1 MQQYRNILVHSLV
14 NLGDVILTTSAIAL
28 LKREYPQAKITMMA
42 RPMAK
47 NILENNPIIDEVI
60 IYDYKG
66 EDKAIGKM
74 LGLARI
80 LRAKKFDL
88 CISFDRKLRPALLC
102 LLAGIRARVG
112 PNKVFDDKPSW
123 ITNLYTNTIKIPHD
137 IVNTHQAETYQ
148 ALVRGFTG
156 CQGSMRPIIGKV
168 MPIHEN
174 KAQELLNTLPISKI
188 KIGLCVKGTFALKNW
203 SQDRFAQLVDRLSSQ
218 YDAAFLIIGAP
229 EDEEYAEGVIAKTNT
244 HIANFC
250 GQTSLLDLVALLK
263 KTDLFIT
270 VDTGATHIGATVGI
284 PMVVIYGCT
293 SPKRWHPLSDKAVVI
308 SSEEPCCP
316 CAISA
321 DACPGHMCMSKIS
334 VDAVLEAVVQ
344 CLDGII

>member
-14 NLGDVILTTSAIAL
+14 NLGDVLLTTSAIAL
-28 LKREYPQAKITMMA
+28 LKREYPQARITMMA

-47 NILENNPIIDEVI
+47 DILENNPVIDEVI

-66 EDKAIGKM
+66 KDKSIGKM
-74 LGLARI
+74 LELVRV

-102 LLAGIRARVG
+102 MLAGIGVRVG
-112 PNKVFDDKPSW
+112 PDKVFDGKPSW
-123 ITNLYTNTIKIPHD
+123 ITNLYTHTIKIPHD

-148 ALVRGFTG
+148 AIIRGFTG
-156 CQGSMRPIIGKV
+156 GQGSMRPVIGKV

-174 KAQELLNTLPISKI
+174 KAQDLLNTLPIRKT

-203 SQDRFAQLVDRLSSQ
+203 SQDRFAKLVDRLSSQ
-218 YDAAFLIIGAP
+218 YDAAFFIIGAP
-229 EDEEYAEGVIAKTNT
+229 EDKDYAAEVIEKTNIP
-244 HIANFC
+244 IANLC

-263 KTDLFIT
+263 EMDLFIT
-270 VDTGATHIGATVGI
+270 VDTGATHIAATVGI

-316 CAISA
+316 CSIPV
-321 DACPGHMCMSKIS
+321 DACPGHTCMEHIS
-334 VDAVLEAVVQ
+334 VSQVLEKVAMVF
-344 CLDGII
+344 

>member
-14 NLGDVILTTSAIAL
+14 NLGDVLLTTSAIAL
-28 LKREYPQAKITMMA
+28 LKREYPQARITMMA

-47 NILENNPIIDEVI
+47 DILENNPVINEVI

-66 EDKAIGKM
+66 KDKSIGKM
-74 LGLARI
+74 LELVRV

-102 LLAGIRARVG
+102 MFAGIGVRVG
-112 PNKVFDDKPSW
+112 PDKVFDDKPSW
-123 ITNLYTNTIKIPHD
+123 ITNLYTHTITIPHD

-156 CQGSMRPIIGKV
+156 CQGSMRPVIGKV

-174 KAQELLNTLPISKI
+174 KAQDLLNALPIRKT

-218 YDAAFLIIGAP
+218 YDAAFFVIGAP
-229 EDEEYAEGVIAKTNT
+229 EDKDYAAEVIEKTNIP
-244 HIANFC
+244 IANLC
-250 GQTSLLDLVALLK
+250 GQTSLLDLVALLEEM
-263 KTDLFIT
+263 DLFIT
-270 VDTGATHIGATVGI
+270 VDTGATHIAATVGI

-316 CAISA
+316 CSFPE
-321 DACPGHMCMSKIS
+321 DACPGHMCMNKIS
-334 VDAVLEAVVQ
+334 VCQVFDKIKTVFN
-344 CLDGII
+344 IK